1 MAETSEDPVRKI
13 PSPIRRAVRQ
23 RCGFGCVVCGLPL
36 YEYEHM
42 MEWAEVHRHVAE
54 EITLLCD
61 QHHREK
67 SSGLLPIDAVRKAN
81 ADPFNRRAGVS
92 APYSLHYSG
101 QQVSVDIGSNT
112 MTAST
117 ASDFVALLIDGMP
130 IVGFRF
136 EDGHYLL
143 NVALFDVT
151 NECVMQI
158 VDNELVYSAGPW
170 DVEFVGTRLIIRAAA
185 RQIFIDLTFEP
196 PSAFRL
202 TRGRLLFNG
211 VELFIAPTYALI
223 VNNTTLLQRN
233 GVGGFPIGLNVGEDT
248 RNLPCGFRIA
258 GVPRYEVDRVAALK
272 WAREQL
278 GADPTPDGST
288 SD

>member
-1 MAETSEDPVRKI
+1 MTESPDPARKI
-13 PSPIRRAVRQ
+13 PAPIRREVRQ

-42 MEWAEVHRHVAE
+42 MEWAEIRRHEAD

-67 SSGLLPIDAVRKAN
+67 TSGLLPIEEVARAN
-81 ADPFNRRAGVS
+81 AAPFNMREGAS
-92 APYSLHYSG
+92 SPYTLHFSG
-101 QQVSVDIGSNT
+101 PQVSVDIGSNA

-117 ASDFVALLIDGMP
+117 SSDFAALMIDGVP

-143 NVALFDVT
+143 NVALFDVL
-151 NECVMQI
+151 NECVLQI
-158 VDNELVYSAGPW
+158 VDNELVYSADPW
-170 DVEFVGTRLIIRAAA
+170 DVEFVGRRLIIRAAA
-185 RQIFIDLTFEP
+185 RQIFIDMTFEA

-202 TRGRLLFNG
+202 NRGRILFNG
-211 VELFIAPTYALI
+211 IEVFIAPTHALI
-223 VNNTTLLQRN
+223 VNNTCLLQRN
-233 GVGGFPIGLNVGEDT
+233 VVGGFPVGLNIGADP
-248 RNLPCGFRIA
+248 RQLPSAFRIS
-258 GVPRYEVDRVAALK
+258 GVPRYEIDRGAALD

-278 GADPTPDGST
+278 GSDPTPDGGAS
-288 SD
+288 